1 MALIRPSTTEALLA
15 AAFTYPRLK
24 DTNFEYPFKE
34 ADGPM
39 QHAYKLLGNE
49 KLSQMH
55 TYAIMAHEGRM
66 PSFNQFMFDKY
77 GFSNKLPG
85 HIKDYGYDLD
95 AVMAGIPDEKAK
107 VVDIGGGNGNTILDF
122 KEAYPQLGPND
133 LIVQDCYANVD
144 SLPGITV
151 MKWDFKD
158 TTPQPVHGAGVYILQ
173 HILHNNPDLQA
184 VAILQKVAKAM
195 TADSRLFVVE
205 FTKHTGLASVQASM
219 ISLYGGRERSSAEY
233 KQMAEL
239 AGLEVTFEGYRFY
252 DECVVEMRKKTQMAV
267 PKYK

>member
-1 MALIRPSTTEALLA
+1 MALILSSTTEALLA

-39 QHAYKLLGNE
+39 QHAYKQLGNE
-49 KLSQMH
+49 KISRMH

-66 PSFNQFMFDKY
+66 PSFNQFMVDKY
-77 GFSNKLPG
+77 GFDNKLPG
-85 HIKDYGYDLD
+85 YIKNHGYDLD

-107 VVDIGGGNGNTILDF
+107 VVDIGGGNGNTILAFRD
-122 KEAYPQLGPND
+122 AYPQFGPKD

-158 TTPQPVHGAGVYILQ
+158 TTPQPVPGAGIYILQ

-184 VAILQKVAKAM
+184 MAILQKVAKAM
-195 TADSRLFVVE
+195 TAGSRLFIVE
-205 FTKHTGLASVQASM
+205 FTKHIGNAPIHASM
-219 ISLYGGRERSSAEY
+219 IALYGGRERSSEEY

-239 AGLEVTFEGYRFY
+239 AGLEVTFEAYRLY
-252 DECVVEMRKKTQMAV
+252 DECVVEMRKKT
-267 PKYK
+267 